1 VSRWRIWSTLVSESE
16 QQTRRTRIDTR
27 LRARGWTILPYQP
40 GLQIGNLT
48 KHAVTEYETASG
60 PADYVFIVDGQLL
73 GVVEA
78 KKVSLGPQNV
88 LTQAERYARGL
99 AGTPFNFDG
108 LKAPFLWSTNGE
120 VIWFHDVRSPLNASR
135 QVSDFPTPNALRDA
149 LSRQLDVA
157 CGQLADTPNDHP
169 RLRPYQREANT
180 AIEAAIRTRK
190 RRMLVAMATG
200 TGKTFV
206 MVNQTYRLMKAD
218 VARRVLFL
226 VDRRALAA
234 QAVRA
239 FAAFEPE
246 PGLRFPSI
254 YEVYS
259 QRFRREDWGE
269 DEPFDPSV
277 LPCEYLLDPQP
288 KHAFVYVCTIQRM
301 AMNLFGRDAAIH
313 AGDEPFDDDAEERL
327 DIPIH
332 AFDTVIA
339 DECHRGYTAA
349 ELSVWRNTL
358 EHFDA
363 INIGLTATPAAH
375 TTAYFKNV
383 VYRYEYD
390 RAVREGYLVDY
401 DAVRIKSGVRIDGVF
416 LKEGEHVGLID
427 PTKGTEQLDILEDE
441 RQFDATQIER
451 DITVPDSNRKIL
463 EEIKRYALE
472 HEQQHGRFPKTLI
485 FATNDLPH
493 VSHADQLVAACR
505 EVFGRGDSFVQKI
518 TGSPTVDRPLQRI
531 REFRNRPNPGI
542 VVSVDMLT
550 TGVDIPDLEF
560 IVFLRPVKSRILFE
574 QMLGRGTRRG
584 EKYPDK
590 SHFVV
595 FDCFDGTLLEYFRS
609 ASAFDIDPPQRTAK
623 TIAELIED
631 IWQNRDRDY
640 STRCLVKRLHRI
652 NKEMSGDARQLFA
665 AYIPDGDLGKFG
677 AGLFR
682 ALATNFSETMKLL
695 RDPAF
700 QDLLVNYPRPE
711 RRFLIAYEAADEV
724 SSEWLIRDGTG
735 KEHKPADY
743 LAAFA
748 VFVRENPAQISAI
761 EILLNRPQ
769 DWGTA
774 AIDELR
780 QKLAASREH
789 FTVEALQRAHAL
801 HYHKAL
807 VEVIS
812 MVKHAAREE
821 EPLLTAAERVDR
833 ALRKLAPQPAVG
845 DTWLKQFTD
854 DQRRWLTRIR
864 AHMIEN
870 LSIDRED
877 FDDVPIFAREGGWNV
892 ADRVFGGRLDGLLH
906 RINEV
911 VAA

>member
-1 VSRWRIWSTLVSESE
+1 MSESE
-16 QQTRRTRIDTR
+16 SERETRRKRIDTR
-27 LRARGWTILPYQP
+27 LRALGWTIAPFQP
-40 GLQIGNLT
+40 NLDISEFPQ
-48 KHAVTEYETASG
+48 HAITEFETRNG
-60 PADYVFIVDGQLL
+60 PADYVIVLDGQVV

-78 KKVSLGPQNV
+78 KKLSLGPQNA
-88 LTQAERYARGL
+88 LSQAERYARGL
-99 AGTPFNFDG
+99 EDTPFDFDG
-108 LKAPFLWSTNGE
+108 LRVPFLWSTNGE
-120 VIWFHDVRSPLNASR
+120 VVWFHDVRHPLNASR
-135 QVSDFPTPNALRDA
+135 QVSGLPTPSGLREA
-149 LSRQLDVA
+149 LSHDFEA
-157 CGQLADTPNDHP
+157 CCATLGATPNDHP
-169 RLRPYQREANT
+169 RLRPYQREANA
-180 AIEAAIRTRK
+180 AIEDAIAHRS
-190 RRMLVAMATG
+190 RRLLVAMATG
-200 TGKTFV
+200 TGKTFT
-206 MVNQTYRLMKAD
+206 MVNQVYRLMKAGS
-218 VARRVLFL
+218 ARRVLFL

-239 FAAFEPE
+239 FSAFEPE
-246 PGLRFPSI
+246 PGLKFTSI

-259 QRFRREDWGE
+259 QRFRRDDWGE
-269 DEPFDPSV
+269 DEPFDPTV
-277 LPCEYLLDPQP
+277 LPSEYLLDPQP

-313 AGDEPFDDDAEERL
+313 AGDESFDDDADELL

-332 AFDTVIA
+332 AFDVVIA

-383 VYRYEYD
+383 VYRYEFD

-416 LKEGEHVGLID
+416 LNEGEHVGLID
-427 PTKGTEQLDILEDE
+427 PSRGTEQLDILEDE
-441 RQFDATQIER
+441 RQFDASQVER
-451 DITVPDSNRKIL
+451 DITVPESNRKIL
-463 EEIKRYALE
+463 EEVKRYAIE
-472 HEQQHGRFPKTLI
+472 HEQQYGRFPKTLI

-493 VSHADQLVAACR
+493 VSHADRLVATCR
-505 EVFGRGDSFVQKI
+505 DIFGRGDAFVQKI

-531 REFRNRPNPGI
+531 REFRNRPAPSV

-560 IVFLRPVKSRILFE
+560 IIFLRPVKSRILFE

-584 EKYPDK
+584 ERHPDK

-595 FDCFDGTLLEYFRS
+595 FDCFDGTLLEYFRN
-609 ASAFDIDPPQRTAK
+609 ASAFEMEPPQRAAK

-640 STRCLVKRLHRI
+640 ATRCLVKRLHRI
-652 NKEMSGDARQLFA
+652 NKEMSGDARQLFVA
-665 AYIPDGDLGKFG
+665 FIPDGDVGRFATSLPR
-677 AGLFR
+677 L
-682 ALATNFSETMKLL
+682 LAKSFSDTMRLL

-700 QDLLVNYPRPE
+700 QDLLINYPRPE
-711 RRFLIAYEAADEV
+711 RRFLVAYEATDEV

-735 KEHKPADY
+735 QEHKPSDY

-748 VFVRENPAQISAI
+748 QFVRENPAQISAI
-761 EILLNRPQ
+761 EILLERPQ
-769 DWGTA
+769 DWSTV

-807 VEVIS
+807 VELIS
-812 MVKHAAREE
+812 MVKHAVREE

-833 ALRKLAPQPAVG
+833 ALHKLAPHPAVG
-845 DTWLKQFTD
+845 DAWLTQFSE

-877 FDDVPIFAREGGWNV
+877 FDDVPIFAREGGWGV
-892 ADRVFGGRLDGLLH
+892 ADRAFDGRLETFLRSL
-906 RINEV
+906 NEAI
-911 VAA
+911 AA